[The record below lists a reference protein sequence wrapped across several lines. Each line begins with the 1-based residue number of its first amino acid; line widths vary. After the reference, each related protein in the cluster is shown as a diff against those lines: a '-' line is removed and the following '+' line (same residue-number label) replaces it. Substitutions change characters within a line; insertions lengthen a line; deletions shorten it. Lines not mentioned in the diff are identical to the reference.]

1 MSVQRRTVLA
11 ATAASLLPAVRP
23 ANAST
28 LLSPRAR
35 EPWVRPTVIIGQSAV
50 RSGISQRLGDEM
62 AQGLQAAFTEANRA
76 GVDRQFVLESL
87 DDGYEPD
94 RCRTNTA
101 SLIDRGVFALA
112 GFVGTPTCLAAMP
125 IVDQAGVPF
134 VGPFTGAP
142 ALREHRPGV
151 FHIRASYLEE
161 ARTIVKQLLA
171 FGQAARIA
179 IFRQD
184 DAYGLSVEN
193 ATRAAM
199 AELIEDPKAREPVV
213 IAKVPRNSLDVAA
226 AAKAIAASGATG
238 VVVASVA
245 GATSKLIEQL
255 GAIARGMMFV
265 SVSFIGTSAL
275 LKGLGPK
282 AGGIGICQV
291 MPSPWYGSTSFVAG
305 YQKAMQTTFGNGC
318 ELSYGS
324 IEGYACG
331 RTIVEGVRRCG
342 SNLSRQAFVN
352 ALESRID
359 LGGFVLAFSGA
370 SHAPGSYTDLTVVD
384 GLGKLR
390 K

>member
-1 MSVQRRTVLA
+1 M
-11 ATAASLLPAVRP
+11 
-23 ANAST
+23 
-28 LLSPRAR
+28 SPRANDL
-35 EPWVRPTVIIGQSAV
+35 WTKSSVVIGQSAV

-76 GVDRQFVLESL
+76 GVDRQFLLESV

-94 RCRTNTA
+94 RCKVNTVG
-101 SLIDRGVFALA
+101 LIDKGVFALA
-112 GFVGTPTCLAAMP
+112 GFVGTPTCLAALP
-125 IVDQAGVPF
+125 IVDQFGVPF

-142 ALREHRPGV
+142 ALREQRPGV

-199 AELIEDPKAREPVV
+199 AELIEDPNAREPVV
-213 IAKVPRNSLDVAA
+213 IAKVPRNSLEVAA
-226 AAKAIAASGATG
+226 AAAQIAASGATG

-245 GATSKLIEQL
+245 GATAKLVEQL
-255 GAIARGMMFV
+255 GAKARGMMFV

-275 LKGLGPK
+275 LQGLGPK

-291 MPSPWYGSTSFVAG
+291 MPNPWRSATSFVAG
-305 YQKAMQTTFGNGC
+305 YQKAMRAAFGSGC

-324 IEGYACG
+324 IEGYASG
-331 RTIVEGVRRCG
+331 KLIVEAVHRAG
-342 SNLSRQAFVN
+342 SNLSRQSFVN
-352 ALESRID
+352 ALENRWD
-359 LGGFVLAFSGA
+359 LGGFTLAFSA
-370 SHAPGSYTDLTVVD
+370 TSHAPGKFTDLTVVD
-384 GLGKLR
+384 SLGRLR
-390 K
+390 T